1 MTPSLHD
8 QDKHN
13 IVHLDHAVDDDADL
27 KDKDKIHVDGVQAE
41 LALTR
46 DLLPPVEKTGL
57 FRTLKVY
64 RFASLLCV
72 LAAVGAM
79 SDGFQV
85 QMSGSIV
92 ALPGFINQFGDLQ
105 PNGKRVINPQYLAL
119 WGGE

>member
-1 MTPSLHD
+1 MTPSLQE

-13 IVHLDHAVDDDADL
+13 IVHLDRAVDDDPYL
-27 KDKDKIHVDGVQAE
+27 KDKIPVDRVEGD
-41 LALTR
+41 LP
-46 DLLPPVEKTGL
+46 LLPPVEKTGL

-119 WGGE
+119 WGGK